1 MIRTVLLVHNFY
13 QQPGGEDEVFATE
26 SRMLEEHGH
35 TVVRYTVHNERITRR
50 GSLRVAAGTVWSSA
64 AHHELRQLMQ
74 RTRPAVAHFH
84 NTFPLISPSAYHA
97 ARSEGIPVV
106 QTLHNYRLF
115 CVNAQFY
122 RDGRPCEDCLG
133 LSVPWHGVQH
143 ACYRSSRLASAT
155 VATMVGVHRALGTW
169 KHRVDRY
176 IALTEFA
183 RSKCIA
189 GGLPAERVVV
199 KPNFI
204 HPDPGAGDGAGAYAL
219 FVGRLSPEKGVRTL
233 LAAWRRL
240 GNVMPLRVVGDGP
253 LAAEV
258 RAAQDS
264 NASVCHLGRKTPGEV
279 LELIGAARCLVCP
292 SEWYEGLP
300 RVVVESLARG
310 TPVIAS
316 RIGSLAELVQHGRTG
331 LHFRAGDSDDL
342 VSQVTRMA
350 AHSPEYAAMRRAA
363 RAEFEARYTEAAN
376 YAMLMTIYESV
387 MAPTR
392 ATGQDLQDGQK

>member
-1 MIRTVLLVHNFY
+1 MTRTVLLVHNFY

-26 SRMLEEHGH
+26 ARMLEEHGH
-35 TVVRYTVHNERITRR
+35 TVVRYTLHNDRITS
-50 GSLRVAAGTVWSSA
+50 GSLRVAAGTIWSSA
-64 AHHELRQLMQ
+64 AYHELRQLMQ
-74 RTRPAVAHFH
+74 RIRPAVAHFH

-97 ARSEGIPVV
+97 ARREGIPVV

-115 CVNAQFY
+115 CVNAQLY

-155 VATMVGVHRALGTW
+155 VASMVGVHRALGTW
-169 KHRVDRY
+169 TGRVNRY

-183 RSKCIA
+183 RTKCIA

-204 HPDPGAGDGAGAYAL
+204 HPDPGPGDGAGAYAL

-240 GNVMPLRVVGDGP
+240 GAVMPLRVVGDGP
-253 LAAEV
+253 LATEV
-258 RAAQDS
+258 RAAQYD
-264 NASVCHLGRKTPGEV
+264 NASVSHLGRTTPGEV
-279 LELIGAARCLVCP
+279 LELIGAARCLICP

-300 RVVVESLARG
+300 RVVVEALARG

-316 RIGSLAELVQHGRTG
+316 RIGSLAELVQHERTG
-331 LHFRAGDSDDL
+331 RHFRAGDSDVL
-342 VSQVTRMA
+342 ARQVTRMA

-387 MAPTR
+387 MAPVR